1 MELGCF
7 LAGSIISA
15 GGDKLS
21 HKVESLISP
30 IKDFL
35 SALFFAAI
43 GKKMEWYKIVHE
55 TTTHLCENR
64 TCQYQSYPLYSFEI
78 FSQSSVLAAD
88 WLMLKSY
95 EEAT

>member
-1 MELGCF
+1 MGISMELGCF

-43 GKKMEWYKIVHE
+43 GKKMQWYI
-55 TTTHLCENR
+55 
-64 TCQYQSYPLYSFEI
+64 
-78 FSQSSVLAAD
+78 
-88 WLMLKSY
+88 
-95 EEAT
+95 